1 MSETTAPAVLELENL
16 RRTVADV
23 LDVEETELTDEAD
36 FVNDLGVDSLMAL
49 EVMVVLEKKYGV
61 KLGESELKE
70 VTCLRKAYDLLDAKL
85 TAA

>member
-1 MSETTAPAVLELENL
+1 MSDNANTAVLDKEDL
-16 RRTVADV
+16 RETVAEV
-23 LDVEETELTDEAD
+23 LDVDEAKLTDEAH

-70 VTCLRKAYDLLDAKL
+70 VTSLQKAHDLLDAKL
-85 TAA
+85 KAL